1 MVSALPLV
9 SRQGE
14 DPSGVTDLSRAH
26 WENLVSGWTEAL
38 KISCLSCAKVPWP
51 ASLALDAI
59 HTVTC
64 KQPYRAA
71 PRLPSCFVFLC
82 PWTQHDTNQ
91 PSPSGVADAPGK
103 SRRWGKISSE
113 TFPRCHWGNES
124 PQSRAKVVFLF
135 SLGRDTPAVLTD
147 SSPGQSGGGLGATG
161 SHACPNS
168 AFIKLCVTWFLSL
181 LPRLRFFS

>member
-14 DPSGVTDLSRAH
+14 DPSGVTDLSRAY

-51 ASLALDAI
+51 ARLALDAI

-103 SRRWGKISSE
+103 SRRWGKASSE

-124 PQSRAKVVFLF
+124 PPEQSK
-135 SLGRDTPAVLTD
+135 
-147 SSPGQSGGGLGATG
+147 GGLLILSGERHPCCANRQLPWTEWRWPG
-161 SHACPNS
+161 SHRISRLPQLCFHQTMCYLVSFS
-168 AFIKLCVTWFLSL
+168 A
-181 LPRLRFFS
+181 P